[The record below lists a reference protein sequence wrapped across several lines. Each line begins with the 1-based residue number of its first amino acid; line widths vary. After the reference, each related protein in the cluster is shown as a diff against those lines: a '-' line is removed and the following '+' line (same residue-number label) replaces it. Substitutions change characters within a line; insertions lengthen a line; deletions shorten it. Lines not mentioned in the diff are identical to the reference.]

1 MLPDEPPASR
11 GPGGPAG
18 VGPDL
23 AGRVLDG
30 RYRIAELVARGGMAS
45 VYVATD
51 LRLDRT
57 VAVKVMHPSLGDPVT
72 GNESFAQRFVREARA
87 AARLSHPNVVA
98 VHDQGS
104 DAGLTFLVM
113 EHVPGSTLR
122 DVIRDR
128 APLSPAR
135 ALALLEPVVAA
146 VTAAHR
152 AGIVH
157 RDVKPENVLIAD
169 DGRVKVADFGLARA
183 VDADSHHTTTGGVL
197 IGTVSYLAP
206 ELVVDG
212 TADARADV
220 YALGVVLHELLT
232 GQKPHQGETPIQ
244 IAYKHVHADVPP
256 PSRLVPGLPR
266 YVDALVARATA
277 RDRSQRPADAGVLLH
292 HVRRVQQ
299 ALNEGVTRDDD
310 LVADLLPRPT
320 TPDDTDTSPEP
331 FDAADLASLR
341 GDGFAEAELYPA
353 LAQASSPVPD
363 DGATA
368 VRRRPPGA
376 LPPPATPPATP
387 PSDLTSR
394 LFLGPEGDDA
404 GDEDDAADDAD
415 AALAARRAS
424 RRRAR
429 LLGSVVIVLA
439 LVGGLAFYF
448 LSWRYVPAPRLLD
461 LTQAEA
467 TERAEADG
475 FDVEVGPAGYSETV
489 AAGLVMATDPEGGEE
504 IVRGGTITLTVSRGP
519 ERYAVPSLRG
529 RTADEAREALESTNL
544 AYAEAE
550 AQYDEEVPE
559 GAVIAT
565 DPAQGTVV
573 RPDETVTV
581 VLSLGRRPIPVEDF
595 TGRSREEAEA
605 ALTTGDPEI
614 QGDELQVS
622 VTEEF
627 SDTVPAGTVIS
638 QDPTSGTLNLG
649 DTVTLVVSKGPELV
663 TIPDGLVGGRIEDV
677 RGQLEGLGLVVDE
690 QGLIGSDGP
699 RIGYVTGVSPGSGEQ
714 VRRGT
719 TVTLTVL

>member
-23 AGRVLDG
+23 AGRVLEG
-30 RYRIAELVARGGMAS
+30 RYRIGELVARGGMAS

-72 GNESFAQRFVREARA
+72 GSESFAQRFVREARA

-122 DVIRDR
+122 DVVRER

-135 ALALLEPVVAA
+135 ALALLEPIVAA
-146 VTAAHR
+146 VSAAHR

-232 GQKPHQGETPIQ
+232 GEKPHQGETPIQ

-256 PSRLVPGLPR
+256 PSRLVPGLPA

-277 RDRSQRPADAGVLLH
+277 RDRGQRPADAGVLLH

-299 ALNEGVTRDDD
+299 ALNEGVVRDDE
-310 LVADLLPRPT
+310 LVADLLPRPAA
-320 TPDDTDTSPEP
+320 PDDTDTSPEP
-331 FDAADLASLR
+331 FDAADLEDLR

-353 LAQASSPVPD
+353 LAQASVPD
-363 DGATA
+363 DGSTA
-368 VRRRPPGA
+368 VRRAPGPAAPP
-376 LPPPATPPATP
+376 LPAGEV
-387 PSDLTSR
+387 TSR
-394 LFLGPEGDDA
+394 LFLDEHDA
-404 GDEDDAADDAD
+404 GGPPGHDPDEPDDDPEA
-415 AALAARRAS
+415 AALAARRTS

-429 LLGSVVIVLA
+429 LLGSLVIVLA

-504 IVRGGTITLTVSRGP
+504 VVRGGTITLTVSRGP

-529 RTADEAREALESTNL
+529 RTADEARTALESTNL

-550 AQYDEEVPE
+550 PRYDEEVPE

-573 RPDETVTV
+573 RPDATVTV

-595 TGRSREEAEA
+595 TGRPRDEAEA

-614 QGDELQVS
+614 EGDELQVS
-622 VTEEF
+622 VSEEF

-638 QDPTSGTLNLG
+638 QDPTGGTLNLG

-663 TIPDGLVGGRIEDV
+663 SIPDGLVGGRVEDV
-677 RGQLEGLGLVVDE
+677 RSQLEDLGLVVDE